1 MRNSLLIALAPLL
14 IAAPALAQ
22 SYAPGGKPSADEEP
36 AYVEAPAPS
45 RGGYAPRGNDHTGM
59 MGRLSLGIGA
69 GSVAEDWS
77 GTSLTSS
84 GGAMLYSFALG
95 GAVSPN
101 LSLGADLFGFGLSEP
116 KVDYAGTSYGNQ
128 KNTRLNVNG
137 LGFNATYYFMPTNLY
152 LSGTAGLV
160 RITREKFNSSGSSQ
174 SVSSEGNSSG
184 LGVSLMVGKEWM
196 VSREWGIGVAGQFI
210 AASTSK
216 SESGIDVA
224 VGSAA
229 FGVSFT
235 ATYF

>member
-1 MRNSLLIALAPLL
+1 
-14 IAAPALAQ
+14 
-22 SYAPGGKPSADEEP
+22 
-36 AYVEAPAPS
+36 
-45 RGGYAPRGNDHTGM
+45 
-59 MGRLSLGIGA
+59 
-69 GSVAEDWS
+69 
-77 GTSLTSS
+77 
-84 GGAMLYSFALG
+84 MLYSFALG

-101 LSLGADLFGFGLSEP
+101 FSLGADLFGFGLSEP
-116 KVDYAGTSYGNQ
+116 KVDYAGTSFGNQ

-160 RITREKFNSSGSSQ
+160 RITREKFSSSGSSQ

-184 LGVSLMVGKEWM
+184 LGLSLMVGKEWM